1 MKKGR
6 ALEVRFQHTFEN
18 SVGTARTHQQQQH
31 AALHLQLAGVSPG
44 TPPDRPPSPLQ
55 GAAPRRQGAPPA
67 PSQRDEVR
75 SRPPARTRH
84 LPSPRGADIK
94 DLEGEPKVPPPTP
107 GQGAGLVLLGALPL
121 YTGELGL
128 RLSGELLLLLP
139 PLSGERRCRPFTLPA
154 SAAPPPADNGGVALG
169 GGGLPPRPPPG
180 PVLLPTEAEGER
192 VGLCWLPRR
201 SW

>member
-1 MKKGR
+1 MQKGR
-6 ALEVRFQHTFEN
+6 ALDVWFQHTFSN
-18 SVGTARTHQQQQH
+18 SVGTARTHRQQQPARSVTP
-31 AALHLQLAGVSPG
+31 AARISSG
-44 TPPDRPPSPLQ
+44 TSNQPTPI
-55 GAAPRRQGAPPA
+55 PA
-67 PSQRDEVR
+67 PGDGLEGTDPSGVR
-75 SRPPARTRH
+75 RVLCL
-84 LPSPRGADIK
+84 LPGGADVK
-94 DLEGEPKVPPPTP
+94 GEPKVPPPTL
-107 GQGAGLVLLGALPL
+107 GREAGFVLLGALPL
-121 YTGELGL
+121 YTGEPGL